1 MCQGSLGSHSGPR
14 GQPRVF
20 FLAKKRMPTHC
31 LGGAWHMSADAC
43 AWGSAHTLSRRLL
56 GLAGRLF
63 SGWESVTRIRW
74 NAVEDAAPIVT
85 QTIHHSELVGQTEN
99 LIKKLN
105 NDNDLLT
112 TILPLSIYFYSYCN
126 SKNKKQQNK
135 KCPF

>member
-1 MCQGSLGSHSGPR
+1 MGILPIICARS
-14 GQPRVF
+14 
-20 FLAKKRMPTHC
+20 

-74 NAVEDAAPIVT
+74 NSVEDAAPIVT

-99 LIKKLN
+99 LIKKIEQRQRSPHNNLN
-105 NDNDLLT
+105 
-112 TILPLSIYFYSYCN
+112 SIYLLL
-126 SKNKKQQNK
+126 
-135 KCPF
+135 